1 MKKTILLF
9 SLFFVCELAY
19 CQVNENKE
27 KASIAMELG
36 KFDIALSYLDVIPE
50 NQQDDKIK
58 SMKTICTDSIV
69 TRTLV
74 VCNQLLKVQKYKEAL
89 ALISKKIPQRYMSR
103 EAITS
108 LVDKC
113 YQFIIL
119 QKAGKIVSREL
130 AQKCKEYDQLYS
142 FHYGYARG
150 TKKRGDGDENDY
162 FITKHGKLL
171 FEGRYWYDFSD
182 GFSCHS
188 SSVCYTDS
196 LGQQMPW
203 DLKLHYDWGENFH
216 EGRAAVLNEKKAK
229 WGFIDKNGILV
240 IPAIYDKVYF
250 FSEGLAFVKKKGKY
264 FYIDLDGN
272 IKIDKILPSN
282 NLNFHFSD
290 GIAWIWDK
298 KKGYVAIDKSG
309 HHLFNIDEFYRY
321 KVDAFHDGLSR
332 IEKRAYKDFKDI
344 YTYGFID
351 KIGAQVIDFKY
362 DDAKN
367 FSEKIAAVKS
377 GNKWGMIDAKGK
389 LIIPLVYDDIKSSSE
404 GLVAVKNKG
413 KWGFVNHDGKEV
425 IPCKY
430 DEVESFS
437 EDFAVVRI
445 KNNYGYIDKY
455 NNCTL
460 NYNFE

>member
-1 MKKTILLF
+1 MKKIILLLG
-9 SLFFVCELAY
+9 LFFICELAY

-27 KASIAMELG
+27 KALIAMELG
-36 KFDIALSYLDVIPE
+36 KFDIALSYLEAISAS
-50 NQQDDKIK
+50 QQDSQVKR
-58 SMKTICTDSIV
+58 MKTICEDSIV
-69 TRTLV
+69 SRILII
-74 VCNQLLKVQKYKEAL
+74 CNQLFKVQKYDEAI
-89 ALISKKIPQRYMSR
+89 ALVNRKIPQQYMSN
-103 EAITS
+103 ETIINFT
-108 LVDKC
+108 DKC
-113 YQFIIL
+113 NQFIAL
-119 QKAGKIVSREL
+119 QKDGKIVSRKL
-130 AQKCKEYDQLYS
+130 AERCNEYDRLYS

-150 TKKRGDGDENDY
+150 TKKRGDDSDSY
-162 FITKHGKLL
+162 RFITKQGNLIS
-171 FEGRYWYDFSD
+171 GSASCYDFSD
-182 GFSCHS
+182 GYCRGTGPTS
-188 SSVCYTDS
+188 YIDS
-196 LGQQMPW
+196 LGRWMPW
-203 DLKLHYDWGENFH
+203 HLEWYYDWGQDFH
-216 EGRAAVLNEKKAK
+216 ESRAAVRNRKKQK
-229 WGFIDKNGILV
+229 WGFIDKNGTLV
-240 IPAIYDKVYF
+240 ISTIYDEVHS
-250 FSEGLAFVKKKGKY
+250 FSEGLAFVKKAHKY
-264 FYIDLDGN
+264 YYVDSFGN
-272 IKIDKILPSN
+272 IKIKNILPSIKTSS
-282 NLNFHFSD
+282 NFSE
-290 GIAWIWDK
+290 GVAWIWDK

-321 KVDAFHDGLSR
+321 KVDVFHDGLSR

-351 KIGAQVIDFKY
+351 KIGSQVIDFKY

>member
-1 MKKTILLF
+1 MKRIILIFCLF
-9 SLFFVCELAY
+9 SVCELAF

-36 KFDIALSYLDVIPE
+36 KYDIALSYLEVIPE
-50 NQQDDKIK
+50 SQQDDQIK

-74 VCNQLLKVQKYKEAL
+74 VCNQLLKVQKYDEAL
-89 ALISKKIPQRYMSR
+89 ALISKKIPQQYMSR

-182 GFSCHS
+182 GFSCHP

>member
-36 KFDIALSYLDVIPE
+36 KFDIALSYLEVIPE
-50 NQQDDKIK
+50 NQQNDKIK

-74 VCNQLLKVQKYKEAL
+74 VCNQLLKVQKYEEAL

-142 FHYGYARG
+142 FHCGYAKA
-150 TKKRGDGDENDY
+150 TKLRGDGKYSSN
-162 FITKHGKLL
+162 FITKKG
-171 FEGRYWYDFSD
+171 EDFN
-182 GFSCHS
+182 GFS
-188 SSVCYTDS
+188 VTPWKYL
-196 LGQQMPW
+196 LGKSALNY
-203 DLKLHYDWGENFH
+203 DLNMDFH
-216 EGRAAVLNEKKAK
+216 EGRAAMQKRYKPK
-229 WGFIDKNGILV
+229 WGFIDKKGVLV
-240 IPAIYDKVYF
+240 IPAIYDKVYSF
-250 FSEGLAFVKKKGKY
+250 NEGLAFVKKKDKY
-264 FYIDLDGN
+264 FYIDSIGN
-272 IKIDKILPSN
+272 IKIKNVLPSIKTSA
-282 NLNFHFSD
+282 NFSE
-290 GIAWIWDK
+290 GVAWIWDK

-321 KVDAFHDGLSR
+321 KVDVFHDGLSR

-351 KIGAQVIDFKY
+351 KIGSQVIDFKY

>member
-27 KASIAMELG
+27 KASIAMELE
-36 KFDIALSYLDVIPE
+36 KFDIALSYLEVIPE

-309 HHLFNIDEFYRY
+309 HHLFNIDEFYR
-321 KVDAFHDGLSR
+321 
-332 IEKRAYKDFKDI
+332 
-344 YTYGFID
+344 
-351 KIGAQVIDFKY
+351 
-362 DDAKN
+362 
-367 FSEKIAAVKS
+367 
-377 GNKWGMIDAKGK
+377 
-389 LIIPLVYDDIKSSSE
+389 
-404 GLVAVKNKG
+404 
-413 KWGFVNHDGKEV
+413 
-425 IPCKY
+425 
-430 DEVESFS
+430 
-437 EDFAVVRI
+437 
-445 KNNYGYIDKY
+445 
-455 NNCTL
+455 
-460 NYNFE
+460 

>member
-1 MKKTILLF
+1 MKRIILIFCLF
-9 SLFFVCELAY
+9 SVCELAF

-36 KFDIALSYLDVIPE
+36 KYDIALSYLEVIPE
-50 NQQDDKIK
+50 SQQDDQIK

-74 VCNQLLKVQKYKEAL
+74 VCNQLLKVQKYDEAL
-89 ALISKKIPQRYMSR
+89 ALISKKIPQQYMSR

-130 AQKCKEYDQLYS
+130 AQKCKEYDRLYS
-142 FHYGYARG
+142 FHCGYARG
-150 TKKRGDGDENDY
+150 VKKRGEGHENCW
-162 FITKHGKLL
+162 FITKHGNLL
-171 FEGRYWYDFSD
+171 FEGRGWDNFSD
-182 GFSCHS
+182 GFSRHADALYYRDIQS
-188 SSVCYTDS
+188 KY
-196 LGQQMPW
+196 LPGNPEFY
-203 DLKLHYDWGENFH
+203 YDWGKNFQ
-216 EGRAAVLNEKKAK
+216 EGRAAVLNRKSKK
-229 WGFIDKNGILV
+229 WGIIDKKGILV
-240 IPAIYDKVYF
+240 IPAIYDEVHS
-250 FSEGLAFVKKKGKY
+250 FSEGLAFVKKKDKY
-264 FYIDLDGN
+264 FYIDSIGN
-272 IKIDKILPSN
+272 IKIKNVLPSTKTSA
-282 NLNFHFSD
+282 NFSE
-290 GIAWIWDK
+290 GVAWIWDK

-321 KVDAFHDGLSR
+321 KVDVFHDGLSR

-351 KIGAQVIDFKY
+351 KIGSQVIDFKY